1 MQLPLWMDGYS
12 SIIFKCLFVAN
23 YLLKCEKINSSH
35 DTKLESLSK
44 FTLMSHKSYTVYFD
58 DGYNQNIFRKIVN
71 IFYS

>member
-1 MQLPLWMDGYS
+1 M
-12 SIIFKCLFVAN
+12 
-23 YLLKCEKINSSH
+23 CEELNSSH

-71 IFYS
+71 IFCSWMVAWNLKIWT